1 MTQTRQQEKTGT
13 PWFRVELNFEWYE
26 GVSFL
31 LLLLLLFIYLF
42 FCFFYLGFFCLER
55 NGKKGRLDE
64 NDFHQSY
71 GNYFKS
77 FILKV
82 TLYQL
87 YLKFFLKIYEAH
99 WQQHFKETFQFKIL
113 RQWLN
118 IRANSSLIYIMK
130 QKWKTISCTK
140 LWVCF
145 IKSISLIIV
154 FFILAQTNQVFK
166 FNFMLIE

>member
-1 MTQTRQQEKTGT
+1 MVWRRC
-13 PWFRVELNFEWYE
+13 FFFVAVVVFVY
-26 GVSFL
+26 
-31 LLLLLLFIYLF
+31 LFIFLF
-42 FCFFYLGFFCLER
+42 FCLGIFFLEPS
-55 NGKKGRLDE
+55 GKKGHLDE

-82 TLYQL
+82 NLYKL
-87 YLKFFLKIYEAH
+87 YLKFFLNIYEAH